1 MPVIDRPTFFHRLKE
16 SCPDTWKAY
25 TRHPFVEGLGD
36 GTLPN
41 ASFRYYLKQD
51 YIFLLHFSRAH
62 ALAAFKA
69 DQIEDIRDAAAT
81 VSALADYEMKLHIE
95 YCNEWGI
102 TETALANTKEAPA
115 NLAYTRFVLER
126 GMVGD
131 LLDLQVVL
139 APCIVGYAEIGS
151 RLAGGSST
159 KRLNNPY
166 DRWIDMYS
174 GEEYQAIGQ
183 AAIKKLDNL
192 AIRYGGDTRFDS
204 LAANFELATKLEVDF
219 WQMGLGAGK

>member
-1 MPVIDRPTFFHRLKE
+1 MPVVDRTTFFHRLKKA
-16 SCPDTWKAY
+16 CPDIWKAY
-25 TRHPFVEGLGD
+25 TRHPFVAGLGD
-36 GTLPN
+36 GTLPK

-51 YIFLLHFSRAH
+51 YIFLIHFSRAH

-69 DQIEDIRDAAAT
+69 DRIEDIRDAAAT
-81 VSALADYEMKLHIE
+81 VSALADYEMKLHID

-102 TETALANTKEAPA
+102 TETVLAKTKEAPA

-151 RLAGGSST
+151 WLAEGPLT
-159 KRLNNPY
+159 QRLNNPY
-166 DRWIDMYS
+166 NRWIDMYS

-192 AIRYGGDTRFDS
+192 AARYGGDTRFDV
-204 LAANFELATKLEVDF
+204 LAANFQIATQLEIDF